1 MTGSNRRRHFAAGAL
16 TPAPIKNRKGDV
28 QPPLKTPFDGSTLK
42 SAWST
47 TYEAKSARQL
57 ASVILLKVDSRQA
70 YADILLDRALKATEL
85 NERDRALLTELTYG
99 TLRWRGNID
108 ARLSRQLRRP
118 LADTDEFIRNLLRV
132 TVYQLLFLDKIPDY
146 AAVNEAVELAKR
158 QCGAKSAGFV
168 NGVLRSLLRQ
178 KDRTAQVSNRSNASR
193 AEEFSHPEWLVER
206 WIDEFGVSEASALMR
221 ANNQKAPLV
230 LRANR
235 LKCSREQLR
244 ERLLAHGLVASA
256 SEWSPEGIVL
266 ESAGN
271 VEKLPGYADGLFQIQ
286 GESSQLIAYLL
297 APEPRERILD
307 ACAAPGGKSCHIAEL
322 MNDSGTVIALDSSAR
337 GVERIRENVARLN
350 LRSID
355 PTQADVTKELS
366 GVYCQ
371 PYDRVLID
379 APCSG
384 LGTLRAHPEIKW
396 RRQASDLERLSQLQR
411 KILQRVV
418 HYLRPGGTLVYSTC
432 TITRDENDA
441 IVETFLAQHKEF
453 ELEDA
458 ARYLPEPA
466 RHMVRGKYFQA
477 LPHRDNTDGF
487 FAARLRKVY

>member
-1 MTGSNRRRHFAAGAL
+1 VTGSNKRSHFAAGVL
-16 TPAPIKNRKGDV
+16 TPALIKYRKGDV
-28 QPPLKTPFDGSTLK
+28 QPPLETPFDGSTLK
-42 SAWST
+42 PTWST
-47 TYEAKSARQL
+47 TNEAKSVRQL
-57 ASVILLKVDSRQA
+57 ACEILLKVDSRQA

-85 NERDRALLTELTYG
+85 NERDRALLTELAYG

-108 ARLSRQLRRP
+108 ARLSRRLRRP
-118 LADTDEFIRNLLRV
+118 LADADEFIRNLLRV
-132 TVYQLLFLDKIPDY
+132 TVYQLFFLDKIPDY

-158 QCGAKSAGFV
+158 QRGAQSAGLV
-168 NGVLRSLLRQ
+168 NGVLRNLLRE
-178 KDRTAQVSNRSNASR
+178 KDRATQASNGSSAGR
-193 AEEFSHPEWLVER
+193 AEEFSHPEWLVES
-206 WIDEFGVSEASALMR
+206 WIDEFGVSEASALML
-221 ANNQKAPLV
+221 ANNHKAPLV

-235 LKCSREQLR
+235 LKGSREQLR
-244 ERLLAHGLVASA
+244 ARLLAQGVVASA

-286 GESSQLIAYLL
+286 GESSQLIACLL

-307 ACAAPGGKSCHIAEL
+307 ACAAPGGKTCHIAEL
-322 MNDSGTVIALDSSAR
+322 MNDSGTVIALDNSAR
-337 GVERIRENVARLN
+337 GIERIRQNVARLN
-350 LRSID
+350 LRSIEA
-355 PTQADVTKELS
+355 TQADVTKELS
-366 GVYCQ
+366 DALGL
-371 PYDRVLID
+371 PYDRVLVD

-384 LGTLRAHPEIKW
+384 LGTLRGHPEIKW
-396 RRQASDLERLSQLQR
+396 RRQASDLERLSRLQR

-418 HYLRPGGTLVYSTC
+418 HYLKPGGTLVYSTC
-432 TITRDENDA
+432 TITREENDS
-441 IVETFLAQHKEF
+441 IVETFLAQHQEF